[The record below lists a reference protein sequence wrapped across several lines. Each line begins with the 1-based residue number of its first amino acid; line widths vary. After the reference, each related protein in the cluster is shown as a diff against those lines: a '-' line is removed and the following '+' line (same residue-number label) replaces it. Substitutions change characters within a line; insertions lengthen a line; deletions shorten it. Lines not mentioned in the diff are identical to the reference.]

1 MYIFASQV
9 SYCTLFSLFSR
20 QNSDMS
26 AINVSVDSPLYF
38 AVNLQVVKPFQIL
51 LYPLSPA

>member
-9 SYCTLFSLFSR
+9 SYFTLFSLLSR

-26 AINVSVDSPLYF
+26 AINVSVDSPLYC
-38 AVNLQVVKPFQIL
+38 AVNLQLVKPFQIL
-51 LYPLSPA
+51 LYPLRPA